1 MVDSDC
7 LTDDEEDVEEGEEDQ
22 EDEAS
27 VGVDSMDEG
36 RDDSGEQ
43 EEQGE
48 DIRSTELAGHQ
59 RAAGSQRTVVSKG
72 PVKVEGQQGTAKIS
86 GGQRGDEDLKEES
99 AVAVGGGENDGEVW
113 ESEEEEGEGEKVEE
127 EIVVGEADC
136 DALGNGWSPVALDPE
151 RILAFERQGHLKMAG
166 LIAADALTRL
176 QKAVDEAFD
185 DSMLAAVVQKIR
197 VLGVDAGDKSFLAA
211 GDELAKQGDVLAA
224 KKVLQE
230 WCAKRGCEVP
240 FLQAFNLH
248 DMESPAG
255 RDIRALATCPRLAQ
269 AAASLLG
276 VEGVRLYQT
285 SAFYKSPSHGE
296 TSWHTDLHTAP
307 LDTNDMLTCWVALSH
322 IASDDASPLLFAT
335 RSHRDFALAY
345 WYTVEGMT
353 SSSGRK
359 YPLVSHAPL
368 APGDAT
374 FHHGWLI
381 HGAPP
386 NFSGRTRKAFA
397 MTFIADGSRRFRP
410 RGRRQQH
417 DGEDLESYAH
427 WLKDVR
433 PGAKIRHPAVPLV
446 WRRAAEEGARK
457 GGVGLGGS
465 KKKAQV
471 FEMSR
476 LEQPVYM

>member
-1 MVDSDC
+1 MGDFDC
-7 LTDDEEDVEEGEEDQ
+7 LTDDEEDVEEGDEDQ
-22 EDEAS
+22 EEMAS
-27 VGVDSMDEG
+27 VGVDSMDEE
-36 RDDSGEQ
+36 RDDSREQ
-43 EEQGE
+43 EEEGE
-48 DIRSTELAGHQ
+48 DSGSTELAGHQ
-59 RAAGSQRTVVSKG
+59 RAAGSRLSVVSKG
-72 PVKVEGQQGTAKIS
+72 PVTVGGEQEKIS
-86 GGQRGDEDLKEES
+86 RGQRGAEDLKEES
-99 AVAVGGGENDGEVW
+99 AVAVGDGENDGEMW
-113 ESEEEEGEGEKVEE
+113 GGEEEEREE
-127 EIVVGEADC
+127 VQEENVVGEADG
-136 DALGNGWSPVALDPE
+136 DALGNGWSPVALDLE
-151 RILAFERQGHLKMAG
+151 RILAFERQGHLKMPG
-166 LIAADALTRL
+166 LIAGDALPRL

-197 VLGVDAGDKSFLAA
+197 VLGVDAGDNSFLAA
-211 GDELAKQGDVLAA
+211 GDELARQGDVLAA

-248 DMESPAG
+248 DMDSPAG

-322 IASDDASPLLFAT
+322 IDSDDASPLLFAT

-359 YPLVSHAPL
+359 YPIVSHAPL

-417 DGEDLESYAH
+417 DGEELESYAH

-446 WRRAAEEGARK
+446 WRRAAEEGERGK
-457 GGVGLGGS
+457 GAGQGGS